1 NRLRTVMFFS
11 KQLNQFIALAK
22 NGSLNQAAEST
33 NVTSSA
39 ISQGLILLEK
49 KLGKNILVKKK
60 IKYSFPIMAWSYL
73 IK

>member
-1 NRLRTVMFFS
+1 MFFS

-49 KLGKNILVKKK
+49 LGKNILVKKK

>member
-1 NRLRTVMFFS
+1 MFFS

-49 KLGKNILVKKK
+49 KLGKNILVKK
-60 IKYSFPIMAWSYL
+60 IKY
-73 IK
+73 

>member
-1 NRLRTVMFFS
+1 MFFS

-49 KLGKNILVKKK
+49 KLGKNILVKK